1 MKEKMKFFE
10 LVPNNMNFDF
20 IGKFKLFVFISVL
33 SVGASVAGMLT
44 RGFNFGID
52 FTGGTVVQVKF
63 SEPRAIDE
71 VRRTMDELGAK
82 EASVVAMDQTG
93 IEYMITA
100 RAIQDTKEKNL
111 PQQIVDKIGADK
123 VTISQA
129 DVVGPKVGSEL
140 KASAIRSLIYT
151 VILIM
156 VYIWFRF
163 DFKFAPGATVA
174 LVHDMTVAAG
184 YYVLTQREFDITAIA
199 ALLTIAGYSV
209 NDTIVIYD
217 RVREMMKVG
226 GDKLPLAQT
235 INKAINLTLS
245 RTVITSGATFL
256 TIIPIAIYCEGP
268 IQDFAETMLIG
279 IFIGTYSTY
288 YIAAPMTIYVEKFL
302 AKRAPKNTRR
312 TAKV

>member
-1 MKEKMKFFE
+1 MKFFE
-10 LVPNNMNFDF
+10 LVPNNLNIDF
-20 IGKFKLFVFISVL
+20 VGKFKLFVFISVV
-33 SVGASVAGMLT
+33 SVGASVVGMFT

-63 SEPRAIDE
+63 QDAQKIEDVRKLTDE
-71 VRRTMDELGAK
+71 IGAK
-82 EASVVAMDQTG
+82 EASVVSMDKTG
-93 IEYMITA
+93 HEYMITA
-100 RAIQDTKEKNL
+100 RSISDARQSSL
-111 PQQIVDKIGADK
+111 PKLLLDKVGADK
-123 VTISQA
+123 LTISQA
-129 DVVGPKVGSEL
+129 DIVGPKVGSEL
-140 KASAIRSLIYT
+140 KLSALRSLIYT

-174 LVHDMTVAAG
+174 LIHDMTVAAG

-217 RVREMMKVG
+217 RVREMLKIG
-226 GDKLPLAQT
+226 GDQMPLPQT

-256 TIIPIAIYCEGP
+256 TVIPIALYCEGP
-268 IQDFAETMLIG
+268 IHDFAETMLIG

-288 YIAAPMTIYVEKFL
+288 YIAAPMTIYVERFL
-302 AKRAPKNTRR
+302 NKRKPKTRR
-312 TAKV
+312 RVATV